1 MLVADRQGGILKPCI
16 PLQDAQGGGAW
27 EGWAGVWWGRNFS
40 CGGGGGGIGS
50 WCGEK
55 GQLLGRIG
63 RDESCSGMSWLL
75 AKR

>member
-1 MLVADRQGGILKPCI
+1 MGRLGGYVVGEEFFL
-16 PLQDAQGGGAW
+16 W
-27 EGWAGVWWGRNFS
+27 R
-40 CGGGGGGIGS
+40 GGGGIGS